1 MGNAIKSCL
10 SLFESE
16 AKRTQRLKENT
27 DTLQE
32 KINVKEASITKLDLQ
47 IQCMRNDLKSIKAD
61 HNQTLPQYGP
71 VADKVVTIAKSIKAL
86 QTQRSKEITGMNVLR
101 QGLADLDSVQTQKL
115 ANSDFED
122 VANAYKATGL
132 DNPNNPVFAP
142 SSKARHAAD
151 VIKKANYN
159 VKHKIAESEDGLE
172 VAKDIML
179 DIDEDEDGEGN
190 GIINYIQDLDMEMEG
205 ERLAEKLNSQ
215 KILSDASTEAAISH
229 PEEQQQRTTRQSDIE
244 LEQFA
249 MR

>member
-27 DTLQE
+27 DALQE

-47 IQCMRNDLKSIKAD
+47 IKSLNNDLKSIKAD

-71 VADKVVTIAKSIKAL
+71 VADKVVTIAKNIKSL
-86 QTQRSKEITGMNVLR
+86 QAQKKKEITGMNILR
-101 QGLADLDSVQTQKL
+101 QGLTDLDSVQTQKL

-142 SSKARHAAD
+142 SSKARDAAD

-159 VKHKIAESEDGLE
+159 IKHKIAESEDGLE

-179 DIDEDEDGEGN
+179 EIEEDEDGEGN

-215 KILSDASTEAAISH
+215 KILSESSTEISQS
-229 PEEQQQRTTRQSDIE
+229 EELVDQKRHQKDIE
-244 LEQFA
+244 SEQFA